1 MSMNIRASFL
11 RVALTVGTV
20 LSVGTV
26 AADAQT
32 SSIVVK
38 SGGAIPYR
46 IQSTVAMLQGEGTQA
61 FSVTMTTHS
70 DAELKAAKVGASG
83 IDWTLTLSNA
93 RLRMVSPGMQSGTMD
108 SAVHLKPV
116 SFSTDP
122 QGRLSTS
129 LKAGSEMQSFLASG
143 MASNFSMEQFFSP
156 TLTRSVKAGD
166 SWETQSSDT
175 VAPPSMQGF
184 RIVVKRTVR
193 FTYDGVVDTLR
204 TKAHRVRAEV
214 KAMAL
219 EGKGELQGMNM
230 QLNGGGTSSWICY
243 YSAAENL
250 MLASRTEG
258 ETRMLLTV
266 VGTDQ
271 ALPLA
276 QTYNVVLDRAVH

>member
-1 MSMNIRASFL
+1 MSMNIRTSFL
-11 RVALTVGTV
+11 RAVLTVGAA
-20 LSVGTV
+20 LPMSAV
-26 AADAQT
+26 AAVAQT
-32 SSIVVK
+32 PAIVVK
-38 SGGAIPYR
+38 SGASIPYM

-61 FSVTMTTHS
+61 FSVTMATRS
-70 DAELKAAKVGASG
+70 DAELKAAKVEASG

-93 RLRMVSPGMQSGTMD
+93 RLRMVSPGTPNGTMD
-108 SAVHLKPV
+108 SAVNLKPV
-116 SFSTDP
+116 SFTTDP

-156 TLTRSVKAGD
+156 TLTRAVKAGD

-193 FTYDGVVDTLR
+193 FTYDGVVDTLQ
-204 TKAHRVRAEV
+204 TQAHRVRAEV

-230 QLNGGGTSSWICY
+230 HLNGGGTSSWICY
-243 YSAAENL
+243 YTAAENL

-266 VGTDQ
+266 VGTDK